1 MDEQRERHYR
11 ELLISLRAELEAALA
26 ADAEETSPVEPDR
39 AIGRLTRQDAIQSQQ
54 MALEI
59 RRRNQGRLRQIEQAL
74 KRIED
79 GSYGECAR
87 CEEEIS
93 EARLKVRPETPICID
108 CAEGR
113 SGD

>member
-1 MDEQRERHYR
+1 MDGPRLQHYR
-11 ELLISLRAELEAALA
+11 EVLTSLRAELAEALST
-26 ADAEETSPVEPDR
+26 DSDETSPVEPDR
-39 AIGRLTRQDAIQSQQ
+39 AIGRLTRQEAIQSQQ

-59 RRRNQGRLRQIEQAL
+59 RRRNQGRLRQVEEAL
-74 KRIED
+74 KRIDD
-79 GSYGECAR
+79 GTYGECLR

-113 SGD
+113 RS

>member
-1 MDEQRERHYR
+1 MDEQRLQYYR
-11 ELLISLRAELEAALA
+11 ELLTSLRAELEATLA

-59 RRRNQGRLRQIEQAL
+59 RRRNQARLRQVEQAL
-74 KRIED
+74 KRVED
-79 GSYGECAR
+79 GTYGECLS

-93 EARLKVRPETPICID
+93 EARLKVRPETPICIN
-108 CAEGR
+108 CAEKR
-113 SGD
+113 TA